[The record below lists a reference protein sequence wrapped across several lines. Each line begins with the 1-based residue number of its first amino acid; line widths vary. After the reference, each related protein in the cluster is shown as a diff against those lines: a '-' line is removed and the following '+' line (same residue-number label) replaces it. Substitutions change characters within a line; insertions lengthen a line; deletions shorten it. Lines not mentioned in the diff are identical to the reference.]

1 MGSMLIIRSI
11 DLSRATEKEQLFDEM
26 AAFNRKLRSFFDAR
40 VAEQGLTLARARA
53 LFVLSRRG
61 PLTQKELAEEL
72 EIETPTL
79 VRVLDAMEKQNLIER
94 RSDENDR
101 RAKRIHMTP
110 EGITT
115 FEDVH
120 MQAKS
125 MRADIAADI
134 STDDIS
140 AALHVVRRLSANL
153 HNLSGEKGQS

>member
-1 MGSMLIIRSI
+1 M
-11 DLSRATEKEQLFDEM
+11 SRATEKEQLFDEM

-40 VAEQGLTLARARA
+40 VAEKGLTLARARTLFA
-53 LFVLSRRG
+53 LFRRG
-61 PLTQKELAEEL
+61 SLTQKELAEEL

-79 VRVLDAMEKQNLIER
+79 VRLLDAMEKQNLIER
-94 RSDENDR
+94 RSDEADR

-110 EGITT
+110 DGIAT
-115 FEDVH
+115 FEEVH

-140 AALHVVRRLSANL
+140 AALDVVRRLSANL
-153 HNLSGEKGQS
+153 QNLAGEKVQS